1 MSPQPHDAALSRR
14 SFLAAAGLG
23 GLALATGCATTPPR
37 TGSDSTAPPVE
48 ATGPRTIPDPTH
60 WRVTRWGADPWSL
73 GSYSYLPAGTSATS
87 RAALARPIGDRL
99 FLAGEATDSDY
110 PGTVHGALSSGRRAA
125 SQVLEGHGYRS
136 VVVVGAGAAGLGA
149 AQALVDAGSDVVVVE
164 ARGRIGGRVWTDDM
178 GDAPVDL
185 GGSWIHGVRGNPLA
199 ELADSLDITLVH
211 TDYDNS
217 VLYDTDGSLMDW
229 SRLDHLYEAMVDAAL
244 SSSSTHAMGPELA
257 PIRERLNAEEQRWFD
272 FLITSEIEH
281 WWPADVD
288 KLAMATAFF
297 GKAFRGGDAV
307 PTTGY
312 RPIIESLA
320 AGLDIR
326 LETAVSSVDHGGP
339 GVVVDSEQGRFDA
352 DAAIVT
358 VPLGVL
364 KGERIRFTP
373 DLPYSTLSAVQM
385 LGMGLMNKV
394 VLRFPEVFWDE
405 QADLISYVPSTKGH
419 FVEWYNAVPWT
430 DQPILVGFNAAKAAA
445 EIETW
450 SDDATIETALNTLDM
465 IYR

>member
-1 MSPQPHDAALSRR
+1 MPPQQHGAPWSRR
-14 SFLAAAGLG
+14 SFLQMAGVG
-23 GLALATGCATTPPR
+23 GLALAAGCATTSPQA
-37 TGSDSTAPPVE
+37 SPVTTTPLVR
-48 ATGPRTIPDPTH
+48 ATGPRSIPDPTH
-60 WRVTRWGADPWSL
+60 WRVTRWGTDPWSL

-87 RAALARPIGDRL
+87 RAALAGPVGDRL

-110 PGTVHGALSSGRRAA
+110 PGTVHGALNSGRRAA
-125 SQVLEGHGYRS
+125 SQVLEGHGHRS

-164 ARGRIGGRVWTDDM
+164 ARDRIGGRVWTDDL

-217 VLYDTDGSLMDW
+217 VLYDTDGSPMDW
-229 SRLDHLYEAMVDAAL
+229 SRLDHLYEALVDAAL
-244 SSSSTHAMGPELA
+244 SSSSTRAMGPELT

-288 KLAMATAFF
+288 RLAMATAFF

-326 LETAVSSVDHGGP
+326 LGTAVSNVDHGGP
-339 GVVVDSEQGRFDA
+339 GVVVDSTQGRFDA
-352 DAAIVT
+352 DAVIVT

-364 KGERIRFTP
+364 QGGRIRFTP
-373 DLPYSTLSAVQM
+373 DLPYSTVSAVQM

-419 FVEWYNAVPWT
+419 FVEWYNAVSWT
-430 DQPILVGFNAAKAAA
+430 GQPILVGFNAARAAA

-450 SDDATIETALNTLDM
+450 SDDATIEAALDTLDV